1 MDILESEGAEVK
13 PETAKPKKKSH
24 EYDKICLDVV
34 TLWFFGFF
42 LFVCFFFWLCC
53 MACGILVPQPG
64 IKPRPMAVKA
74 LSPNHWTAREFLPLC
89 S

>member
-42 LFVCFFFWLCC
+42 FVFCF
-53 MACGILVPQPG
+53 GY
-64 IKPRPMAVKA
+64 AVWHVG
-74 LSPNHWTAREFLPLC
+74 S
-89 S
+89 

>member
-1 MDILESEGAEVK
+1 MWLMMNILGSEGVEVK
-13 PETAKPKKKSH
+13 PETAKQTHKKSH

-34 TLWFFGFF
+34 TLWF
-42 LFVCFFFWLCC
+42 LFFFFWLCC

-64 IKPRPMAVKA
+64 IKPRPTAVKA
-74 LSPNHWTAREFLPLC
+74 LSLNHWTAKEFLPLC